1 MLEIQMIALQE
12 HREAHQ
18 RVNRG
23 QWIVGDQSSYM
34 IESGLLRPVKNGTT
48 VGTHAFWT
56 PSGARRYYPITHP
69 ELPEQFARLANG
81 DEKEILRFVRTYG
94 HLGYESATASTL
106 SIYRVLRDLGDHVSK
121 EKLDSYFHPGIREGD
136 PVEWIVVH
144 ASNVDLV
151 LKLKH
156 LESRRRELEEY
167 LDTRLDRRRNTYI
180 FNYATRSWL
189 EGRPLSM
196 KADLNPKEVVS
207 EVISVVLTENLEGTH
222 RVVYESGLRARS
234 RDTGRSSLETAFEG
248 KCLLDYIY
256 WHLADAVTR
265 GQIGRCVA
273 CGRLFVVRHQNQK
286 YCARRSDQKGE
297 SLCALAYRQR
307 RWRPKARTQRK
318 REHTAK
324 KR

>member
-1 MLEIQMIALQE
+1 M
-12 HREAHQ
+12 
-18 RVNRG
+18 
-23 QWIVGDQSSYM
+23 
-34 IESGLLRPVKNGTT
+34 
-48 VGTHAFWT
+48 GTHAFWT

-81 DEKEILRFVRTYG
+81 DEKEILRFARTYG
-94 HLGYESATASTL
+94 HLGYESAATSTL
-106 SIYRVLRDLGDHVSK
+106 SIYSVLRDLGNHVSK
-121 EKLDSYFHPGIREGD
+121 QKLDSYFHQGIRKGD
-136 PVEWIVVH
+136 PVKWIVVH

-156 LESRRRELEEY
+156 LESRRRKLEEY
-167 LDTRLDRRRNTYI
+167 LDTRLDRRRNSYI

-189 EGRPLSM
+189 EGGTLRV
-196 KADLNPKEVVS
+196 KADRNPKEVVS
-207 EVISVVLTENLEGTH
+207 AVIAVVLTANLEGTH
-222 RVVYESGLRARS
+222 RVVYGLRARS

-248 KCLLDYIY
+248 ECLLDYIY

-265 GQIGRCVA
+265 GPIGRCVA

-307 RWRPKARTQRK
+307 RWRPKATQRK
-318 REHTAK
+318 REQTTEK
-324 KR
+324 